1 MLCVRRTLDRGRRA
15 GFVSGLGAA
24 SADAVYG
31 AIAGFGVTALSALLL
46 DHRTAIRVGGGLLLL
61 YLGAQSVRA
70 DPTSTRLATAT
81 TSADGRARGLVRD
94 YGSTFL
100 LTLTNPVTVLAF
112 VAIFAGT
119 GVATSGD
126 ARDVA
131 ALVGGVFTG
140 SALWWLA
147 LSTLV
152 SRFRTRLGPTSMQW
166 VNRSAGAVLVG
177 FGLLALW
184 SALPG

>member
-1 MLCVRRTLDRGRRA
+1 M
-15 GFVSGLGAA
+15 
-24 SADAVYG
+24 
-31 AIAGFGVTALSALLL
+31 TALSALLL

-61 YLGAQSVRA
+61 YLGAQSFRA
-70 DPTSTRLATAT
+70 EPATETGTTAPPGAAT
-81 TSADGRARGLVRD
+81 GAGAGRSQGLVRD

-112 VAIFAGT
+112 LGIFAGT

-126 ARDVA
+126 VRDVA
-131 ALVGGVFTG
+131 ALVGGVFAG

-152 SRFRTRLGPTSMQW
+152 GRFRARFGPTSTTSTRW
-166 VNRSAGAVLVG
+166 VNRAAGAVLVG
-177 FGLLALW
+177 FGLVALW